1 MSRLTLSEIWIYPIK
16 SLGGISLTQARVMK
30 KGLQYD
36 RRWMLVDD
44 AGVFLT
50 QRVHPIMALFKTSI
64 DDTNLTVR
72 FQEHTLQLSLAPT
85 YDPNPLTVTIWDD
98 TVTAHEVNP
107 EISTWFSRHV
117 GMSCRLVYFPEENAR
132 QVDLKYSPAGNHV
145 SLADAYP
152 LLIIGQSSLDDL
164 NQRMQAPLPM
174 NRFRPNLVFTGGEP
188 YEEDTWRDFAV
199 GTTRFVGVKPCAR
212 CALPTINQDTAE
224 KGQEPTRTLA
234 TYRRSENKILFGQN
248 VLTVEPAI
256 VTVGEAITLQ

>member
-16 SLGGISLTQARVMK
+16 SLGGISLTQARVMG

-36 RRWMLVDD
+36 RRWMLVDE

-64 DDTNLTVR
+64 DDTHLTVR
-72 FQEHTLQLSLAPT
+72 FKEHTLPLHLVPT
-85 YDPNPLTVTIWDD
+85 FDPHPLTVTIWDD
-98 TVTAHEVNP
+98 TVTAYEVNT
-107 EISTWFSRHV
+107 EVSAWFSRHM
-117 GMSCRLVYFPEENAR
+117 GMPCRLVYFPEENPR
-132 QVDLKYSPAGNHV
+132 QVDLKYSPEGNHV

-152 LLIIGQSSLDDL
+152 LLIIGQRSLDDL
-164 NQRMQAPLPM
+164 NQRMQVPLPM

-188 YEEDTWRDFAV
+188 YEEDTWRNFTV
-199 GTTRFVGVKPCAR
+199 GTTRFIGAKPCAR
-212 CALPTINQDTAE
+212 CALPTIDQDTAE

-248 VLTVEPAI
+248 VLTVDPAI

>member
-36 RRWMLVDD
+36 RRWMLVDE

-64 DDTNLTVR
+64 DSSKLTVR
-72 FQEHTLQLSLAPT
+72 FKEHTLVLDLAPT

-98 TVTAHEVNP
+98 RVTAYEVDR
-107 EISTWFSRHV
+107 EISAWFSHH
-117 GMSCRLVYFPEENAR
+117 MNMPCRLVYFPEENAR
-132 QVDLKYSPAGNHV
+132 QIELKYSPEGSYV

-152 LLIIGQSSLDDL
+152 LLIIGQRSLDDL
-164 NQRMQAPLPM
+164 NQRLQVPLPM

-199 GTTRFVGVKPCAR
+199 GTTRFIGVKPCAR
-212 CALPTINQDTAE
+212 CALPTIDQDTAE

-248 VLTVEPAI
+248 VLTVDPAI
-256 VTVGEAITLQ
+256 VTVGETITLQ

>member
-36 RRWMLVDD
+36 RRWMLVDE

-64 DDTNLTVR
+64 DDTHLTVR
-72 FQEHTLQLSLAPT
+72 FKEHTLPLRLVPT
-85 YDPNPLTVTIWDD
+85 FDPHPLTVTIWDD
-98 TVTAHEVNP
+98 TVTAFEVNT
-107 EISTWFSRHV
+107 EASAWFSQHM
-117 GMSCRLVYFPEENAR
+117 GMPCRLVYFPEENPR
-132 QVDLKYSPAGNHV
+132 QVDPKYSPEGNHV

-152 LLIIGQSSLDDL
+152 LLIIGQRSLDDL
-164 NQRMQAPLPM
+164 NQRMQVPLPM

-188 YEEDTWRDFAV
+188 YEEDTWRDFTV
-199 GTTRFVGVKPCAR
+199 GTTRFIGAKPCAR
-212 CALPTINQDTAE
+212 CALPTIDQDTAE

-248 VLTVEPAI
+248 VLTVDPAI

>member
-30 KGLQYD
+30 KGLQFD

-64 DDTNLTVR
+64 DGTHLTIR
-72 FQEHTLQLSLAPT
+72 FKEHTLQLPLAPT
-85 YDPNPLTVTIWDD
+85 YDPSPLTVTIWDD
-98 TVTAHEVNP
+98 SVTAYEVSA
-107 EISTWFSRHV
+107 ETSAWFSHHL
-117 GMSCRLVYFPEENAR
+117 GMSCRLVYFPEENPR
-132 QVDLKYSPAGNHV
+132 QVDLKYSPEGNHV

-164 NQRMQAPLPM
+164 NRRMQVPLPM

-188 YEEDTWRDFAV
+188 YEEDTWHDFAV
-199 GTTRFVGVKPCAR
+199 GTTRFIGAKPCAR
-212 CALPTINQDTAE
+212 CALPTVNQDTAE

-248 VLTVEPAI
+248 VLTVDPAI